1 MSKAVCVQVFYGSE
15 EVRYGP
21 KGVDLSNFISIMK
34 NVCRATNRTW
44 GSITKW
50 LYKTFSLDSEQH
62 VLSVMTLTNRSETLF
77 WELMPLQGTGN
88 WILSWSEDGP
98 SLGPD
103 LRTEQD
109 PEFKESFQP

>member
-1 MSKAVCVQVFYGSE
+1 
-15 EVRYGP
+15 
-21 KGVDLSNFISIMK
+21 
-34 NVCRATNRTW
+34 
-44 GSITKW
+44 
-50 LYKTFSLDSEQH
+50 
-62 VLSVMTLTNRSETLF
+62 MTLMNRSETLF
-77 WELMPLQGTGN
+77 WELMPLQGTRN